1 MNYLVVNL
9 YNMYNQGETLQLK
22 GLREVLPKDDITI
35 AGIYSFLDDI
45 ELRRLR
51 VKRVGTNRPGKL
63 SHLVIKA
70 AVLSLHAVMYRLT
83 GKTSNDIIK
92 AYAESDLILDFG
104 GDTFNDRRAFYYML
118 GHTFPLFLS
127 LIMNKPYAIV
137 SQSFTGFRRTASTKL
152 AQFIL
157 RRADKIIVR
166 DLPSRNYL
174 DTYKIKSKVT
184 YDIGYLPVNL
194 PSYKQSL
201 IVGIAVNESWECYTE
216 YGNHADVVYQ
226 LCHELYNQ
234 GYRIRLIAHAYAPGD
249 NLGIDKRL
257 CDADLCN
264 KIEQELPFPVSV
276 WGKEGISDCSHL
288 IGFRLHPC
296 ISAISQGINTVAVM
310 YDTKTACLPVLNNVV
325 TISGYESSIKRIMD
339 AFEVIKTEQPDI
351 ERINKIRKETKEAYM
366 QALKPYSKLI
376 GNYAE
381 CYLSESRDLE
391 TRQEA
396 AQSGTVTELIRAA
409 ARNQHLTSEKHKDF
423 DYNDS
428 FYDDIKP
435 PEAIKENGAIVG
447 LPCHIRALKKKYPNN
462 IYIGLFCGH
471 TVKPEGVK
479 LLTRSNKYK
488 FRCKHNGSIGLYD
501 GKQFI
506 NKKYYWNMFLDWG
519 FIPECCLH
527 CTDHTAELA
536 DISVGDSNRINGHKN
551 IVIVRTEQGRE
562 LLRGAN
568 VNLEPITVKDVYR
581 SQLHSIN
588 IKKRIFHPVSTG
600 KKVVRYVTNKLS
612 TIQMIRPVFKLWAS
626 ILPRERIG

>member
-22 GLREVLPKDDITI
+22 GLREVLPEDDIKI

-51 VKRVGTNRPGKL
+51 IKRVGTNRPGKL

-70 AVLSLHAVMYRLT
+70 ALLAFYGLIYRLT
-83 GKTSNDIIK
+83 GKTSNDIIQ
-92 AYAESDLILDFG
+92 AYADSDLVLDFG

-118 GHTFPLFLS
+118 GHTFPLFLA
-127 LIMNKPYAIV
+127 LIMKKPYTIV

-174 DTYKIKSKVT
+174 DTYKIKSKLT
-184 YDIGYLPVNL
+184 YDIGYLPVKL
-194 PSYKQSL
+194 PAYKQSL
-201 IVGIAVNESWECYTE
+201 IVGIAVNESWEHYTE
-216 YGNHADVVYQ
+216 YGNHIDVVYQ
-226 LCHELYNQ
+226 LCHELHNQ
-234 GYRIRLIAHAYAPGD
+234 GYTVRLIAHAYAPGD

-264 KIEQELPFPVSV
+264 KVEQELPFPVST

-310 YDTKTACLPVLNNVV
+310 YDTKTACLPVMNNVV

-351 ERINKIRKETKEAYM
+351 ERINKIRKDTKVAYM

-376 GNYAE
+376 GDYQDI
-381 CYLSESRDLE
+381 YLSESRDPE
-391 TRQEA
+391 VRQEA
-396 AQSGTVTELIRAA
+396 AQSGTVTELIREA
-409 ARNQHLTSEKHKDF
+409 ARQQYLTSEKHRDF

-428 FYDDIKP
+428 FYDDNRIP
-435 PEAIKENGAIVG
+435 DAIKENGVIVG
-447 LPCHIRALKKKYPNN
+447 LPCHIKTLKQKYPDN

-471 TVKPEGVK
+471 TVKPEGIK
-479 LLTRSNKYK
+479 LLTRANKYK
-488 FRCKHNGSIGLYD
+488 FRMKHSGTVGFYD

-506 NKKYYWNMFLDWG
+506 DKRYYWNMFLDWG
-519 FIPECCLH
+519 FIPEGCLK
-527 CTDHTAELA
+527 CKDHTAELA
-536 DISVGDSNRINGHKN
+536 DISIGDSNRINGHRN
-551 IVIVRTEQGRE
+551 IVIVRTDKGRE
-562 LLRGAN
+562 LLRAAN
-568 VNLEPITVKDVYR
+568 VNLQTITPKDVYR
-581 SQLHSIN
+581 SQFHSIN
-588 IKKRIFHPVSTG
+588 IKKGIFHPVSTG
-600 KKVVRYVTNKLS
+600 KRIVRAVTNKLS
-612 TIQMIRPVFKLWAS
+612 GYSITRPVFKLWAR
-626 ILPRERIG
+626 ILPRERIT